1 MVKHH
6 KNYKKTCSSLPKKI
20 SMETKKTT
28 KSFNIDNK
36 MDIMTKRQCFVTIK
50 DHEEN
55 FRVNLKY
62 SLLNTT
68 KSELR
73 ELSKHIL
80 QRMSTTNVN
89 CESMAE
95 FQRKVTKRF
104 KNIKKQKLTHVH
116 RFWYSRILPIYQW
129 KTS

>member
-1 MVKHH
+1 
-6 KNYKKTCSSLPKKI
+6 
-20 SMETKKTT
+20 METKKTT

-62 SLLNTT
+62 RLLNTT

-80 QRMSTTNVN
+80 Q
-89 CESMAE
+89 
-95 FQRKVTKRF
+95 
-104 KNIKKQKLTHVH
+104 
-116 RFWYSRILPIYQW
+116 
-129 KTS
+129 

>member
-50 DHEEN
+50 DH
-55 FRVNLKY
+55 
-62 SLLNTT
+62 
-68 KSELR
+68 
-73 ELSKHIL
+73 
-80 QRMSTTNVN
+80 
-89 CESMAE
+89 
-95 FQRKVTKRF
+95 
-104 KNIKKQKLTHVH
+104 
-116 RFWYSRILPIYQW
+116 
-129 KTS
+129 

>member
-1 MVKHH
+1 
-6 KNYKKTCSSLPKKI
+6 
-20 SMETKKTT
+20 METKKTT

-36 MDIMTKRQCFVTIK
+36 VDIMTKRQCFVTIK

-62 SLLNTT
+62 RLVNTT

-80 QRMSTTNVN
+80 QQMSTTNVN

-95 FQRKVTKRF
+95 FLRSNQQVQEHQKTKTY
-104 KNIKKQKLTHVH
+104 THVH
-116 RFWYSRILPIYQW
+116 RF
-129 KTS
+129 

>member
-1 MVKHH
+1 MVKHQ

-116 RFWYSRILPIYQW
+116 RF
-129 KTS
+129 